1 MKTAKRLLLMILC
14 ILLVLSMPAL
24 GVMEEEPEVLS
35 PRAQAFRDRLIRN
48 AQQIYNQEM
57 AGFESAALCL
67 NNRVNHRLNGYVTTL
82 HNANQYNLKR
92 DFVFE
97 MTEIGVNI
105 GIAGLTGDMKTLI
118 QEAVTT
124 DIDLIINYPVN
135 DLLEDFNVTIP
146 PTTTTDMIYTL
157 AD

>member
-1 MKTAKRLLLMILC
+1 M
-14 ILLVLSMPAL
+14 
-24 GVMEEEPEVLS
+24 
-35 PRAQAFRDRLIRN
+35 
-48 AQQIYNQEM
+48 
-57 AGFESAALCL
+57 
-67 NNRVNHRLNGYVTTL
+67 TTL

-157 AD
+157 ADQAKDRIHYNGLLTIMERVEANGGQFDDCLPHARDFMS